1 MWLHFSSH
9 LDSFLKMP
17 PQGSP
22 ELSRSLFIAWKI
34 LQKVPA
40 TEDMELMDLVKEVE
54 NPLGYGLESS
64 NLAVGSR
71 HHDRKWVLMD
81 VDGN

>member
-64 NLAVGSR
+64 NLAGGSR

>member
-1 MWLHFSSH
+1 M
-9 LDSFLKMP
+9 
-17 PQGSP
+17 
-22 ELSRSLFIAWKI
+22 FIAWKI

-64 NLAVGSR
+64 NLAVGA
-71 HHDRKWVLMD
+71 DIMI
-81 VDGN
+81 GNGC